1 MNEFTS
7 ENKTEHE
14 SGNFVTFPPKPTITE
29 RKQNAV
35 SKSLISLGV
44 YALLFYFLFDQNVV
58 MIATILLVIII
69 HEMGH
74 FALMKLF
81 NYSNVKIF
89 IVPLLGAYTTGIKQ
103 KVSQWQLSLIILA
116 GPIPGIIIGVLLYF
130 LNSNTEN
137 ETIKMLS
144 YSFILLNLFNC
155 LPFHPLDGGRLIE
168 TMFFKE
174 NHVIR
179 LAFGIISIIGLLF
192 LLLFSFNLVL
202 LVIPIFIALELRNE
216 IKHQKI
222 REYLRNEKVN
232 YTIEYDDL
240 SNKDYWLIRDC
251 ILLSFRKKYNGILA
265 GDYQYSLLEPVLVQH
280 VKSVLKVDLKN
291 DLSIVKKIF
300 LLLVYLSVFV
310 VSAYVLKN
318 MFID

>member
-1 MNEFTS
+1 MNEFIS

-14 SGNFVTFPPKPTITE
+14 SGNFVTFPSKPTITE

-232 YTIEYDDL
+232 YTIEYDEL

-251 ILLSFRKKYNGILA
+251 ILLSFQKKYNGILA